1 MICAV
6 HLGGTAIVYNSG
18 KPGGRKL
25 YSGPLPPSR
34 IQGSLYSQ
42 QKRAIVDACE
52 YLRLNARKTPGR
64 AAIILT
70 LTSPGF
76 VSAADEPRFLK
87 RFFDNLKKNYD
98 LGDYVW
104 VREYTK
110 AGYPHFHCVA
120 DWHSHR
126 WYFGLHPGTLRR
138 RIAHL
143 SIYWSGLFGRHSDNS
158 VWVGSRPDKQGKRL
172 YELRDRRHA
181 WYLTKYLGK
190 DIKPDYATPVPVAGI
205 APIPVIASA
214 ARPVPLPYLN
224 TCAKYP
230 HLSDTMP
237 P

>member
-6 HLGGTAIVYNSG
+6 HLGGTAIVYHSAGN
-18 KPGGRKL
+18 KGGRKL
-25 YSGPLPPSR
+25 YREPLPSR
-34 IQGSLYSQ
+34 LHGSRYSV

-76 VSAADEPRFLK
+76 ISAADEPRFLK
-87 RFFDNLKKNYD
+87 RFFDNLKKNYE

-104 VREYTK
+104 VREYTQ

-126 WYFGLHPGTLRR
+126 WYFGLYPGTMRR

-143 SIYWSGLFGRHSDNS
+143 SLYWSSLFGCNSVNS
-158 VWVGSRPDKQGKRL
+158 VWVGSRPDKQGRRL

-190 DIKPDYATPVPVAGI
+190 DIKPDYAAPIPVAGI

-214 ARPVPLPYLN
+214 ARPVPLPYLSD
-224 TCAKYP
+224 CVRP
-230 HLSDTMP
+230 PSLCDTMP
-237 P
+237 

>member
-76 VSAADEPRFLK
+76 ISAADEPRFLK
-87 RFFDNLKKNYD
+87 RFFDNLKKNYE

-110 AGYPHFHCVA
+110 AGYPHFHCIA
-120 DWHSHR
+120 DWYSHR

-158 VWVGSRPDKQGKRL
+158 VWVGSRPDKQGRRL